1 MFNKIQINNKDYDM
15 SSPNSEEF
23 KERYIES
30 FGDKKNQNK
39 SETIEIITNNVDGF
53 YVELKSNSTELFKV
67 EVLDNND
74 HLIYSTELKSGTY
87 SKLNRKYYTKWKTK
101 IFQNETLISEDTF
114 SLTNGRVLIVFESKS
129 TICCRLQM
137 AFVNATVVFT
147 PDEFDCTFCRPIR
160 LITYGL
166 GT

>member
-67 EVLDNND
+67 EVLDNNE
-74 HLIYSTELKSGTY
+74 H
-87 SKLNRKYYTKWKTK
+87 
-101 IFQNETLISEDTF
+101 
-114 SLTNGRVLIVFESKS
+114 IV
-129 TICCRLQM
+129 
-137 AFVNATVVFT
+137 N
-147 PDEFDCTFCRPIR
+147 
-160 LITYGL
+160 
-166 GT
+166 